1 MAVLVIAEHDNAHVK
16 DATHKALTAALQMGG
31 DVHVLVASGYIDPEF
46 KNKMRQAGV
55 SEFIS
60 KPYMVETILAALA
73 KVPKKSG
80 SLETPIHVQ
89 DLLVST

>member
-1 MAVLVIAEHDNAHVK
+1 
-16 DATHKALTAALQMGG
+16 
-31 DVHVLVASGYIDPEF
+31 VLVASGYIDPEF

>member
-1 MAVLVIAEHDNAHVK
+1 MLLDIGLPKLAGWDVLLKLKEENP
-16 DATHKALTAALQMGG
+16 

-73 KVPKKSG
+73 TIPKLSG
-80 SLETPIHVQ
+80 SPYL
-89 DLLVST
+89 S